1 MTARRERRASP
12 ELMRPVSTESRPTG
26 ISKAFA
32 SRPRLDG
39 QGSQFGLSG
48 GCSGVGSWQ
57 KDGILMS
64 TAIEEPKQK
73 TGTQLNQL
81 EQLKKFTKVVADT
94 ADFDSMKAFKPQDA
108 TTNPSLVL
116 AAIQKQNYAH
126 LLEEVLWDRKN
137 SGLTGAKQ
145 IEDIC
150 DHLLVQFGT
159 DILKIVPGRVST
171 ENDARLSFDVEGSI
185 AKARHLIE
193 LYKEKGIGRER
204 VLIKIAST
212 WEGFL
217 AAEQLQKEGIHCN
230 MTLLFSLVQ
239 AARAAEVKV
248 QLISPFVGRIYDWY
262 KKENKRDYQPAEDP
276 GVQSVKEI
284 YTYYKKLDYQTEVM
298 GASFRNKGEILELA
312 GCDLLTIS
320 PELMKELADSNEPV
334 ERKLS
339 PENAKLAQV
348 ARLELD
354 EKKFRYLLN
363 DNAMATEKTAEG
375 IRKFAADIVKLEK
388 FVASKL

>member
-12 ELMRPVSTESRPTG
+12 ELVRSVSTESRPTG
-26 ISKAFA
+26 DCESFC

-39 QGSQFGLSG
+39 KGSQFGLSG

-57 KDGILMS
+57 EDGILMS
-64 TAIEEPKQK
+64 TAISEPKQR

-94 ADFDSMKAFKPQDA
+94 ADFETMKAFKPQDA

-126 LLEEVLWDRKN
+126 LLEEVLRNRKN
-137 SGLTGAKQ
+137 AGLTGAKQ

-171 ENDARLSFDVEGSI
+171 ETDARLSFDIEGSI

-193 LYKEKGIGRER
+193 LYKEKGIGPER

-217 AAEQLQKEGIHCN
+217 AAEQLQKEGIRCN
-230 MTLLFSLVQ
+230 MKLLFS
-239 AARAAEVKV
+239 
-248 QLISPFVGRIYDWY
+248 
-262 KKENKRDYQPAEDP
+262 
-276 GVQSVKEI
+276 
-284 YTYYKKLDYQTEVM
+284 
-298 GASFRNKGEILELA
+298 
-312 GCDLLTIS
+312 
-320 PELMKELADSNEPV
+320 
-334 ERKLS
+334 
-339 PENAKLAQV
+339 
-348 ARLELD
+348 
-354 EKKFRYLLN
+354 
-363 DNAMATEKTAEG
+363 
-375 IRKFAADIVKLEK
+375 
-388 FVASKL
+388 